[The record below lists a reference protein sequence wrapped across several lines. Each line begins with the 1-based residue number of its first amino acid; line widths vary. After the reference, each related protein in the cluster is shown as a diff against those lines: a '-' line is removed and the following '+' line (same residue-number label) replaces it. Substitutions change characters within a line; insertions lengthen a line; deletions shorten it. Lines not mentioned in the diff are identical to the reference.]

1 MIQLLRSEKL
11 DALLGPE
18 AATSSGVLLPST
30 RAFGHV
36 PLTGEVLSN
45 QKERILVPHEHN
57 KDTADHLLSLEN
69 RFDTLLGEVFR
80 LDQWLESVDG
90 QHSEMQVRRVE
101 RQREEALDQLRS
113 IHTQLEAL
121 RKELE

>member
-1 MIQLLRSEKL
+1 M
-11 DALLGPE
+11 
-18 AATSSGVLLPST
+18 
-30 RAFGHV
+30 
-36 PLTGEVLSN
+36 
-45 QKERILVPHEHN
+45 PHEHN